1 MALSRLATG
10 LADVL
15 SPPGFA
21 HAARPAHPHFLCR
34 MADFVA
40 QASVAERLHLIA
52 VGGSI
57 MHNLALALHQRGAQ
71 VTGSDDEI
79 FEPARARL
87 AAAGLLPE
95 NEGWDAA
102 RVTADLTA
110 VIVGM
115 HARPDNP
122 ELLRAQELGLKIY
135 SFPEYIY
142 EASREKQR
150 VVIGGS
156 HGKTSITALIL
167 HVLRYHKQEFDYAVG
182 AQLAGFD
189 LMVKLTE
196 EAPVIIIEGDEYL
209 SSPVDR
215 RPKFHL
221 YQHHIGVISGISWDP
236 INVFPTEENY
246 REQFRIFADMTP
258 KAGVLIYDRD
268 DEQTQLVTVPTNPSV
283 TYVGY
288 GPHEHVIREGRTF
301 LLNKK
306 DEEVPVQVF
315 GAHNL
320 RNISAAKEVC
330 KQLGI
335 KGKDFYKA
343 VETFP
348 GAARRLELLKAGD
361 TSVVYKDF
369 AHAPSKLKA
378 TAAALKQ
385 QFPTRRLVACL
396 ELHTF
401 SSLNPAFLPQYAHC
415 FDAPD
420 VAVVYFNPHVLAHK
434 RLPPLPPEAVKAAFQ
449 RPDLR
454 VITDSTELAAFLHEQ
469 QWANTNLLLMSS
481 GTFDGLDLAAL
492 ATEVTGQ

>member
-1 MALSRLATG
+1 
-10 LADVL
+10 
-15 SPPGFA
+15 
-21 HAARPAHPHFLCR
+21 
-34 MADFVA
+34 
-40 QASVAERLHLIA
+40 
-52 VGGSI
+52 
-57 MHNLALALHQRGAQ
+57 MHNLALALQRRGAQ
-71 VTGSDDEI
+71 ITGSDDEI
-79 FEPARARL
+79 FEPAKGRL
-87 AAAGLLPE
+87 AAAGLLPAQ
-95 NEGWDAA
+95 EGWNPA
-102 RVTADLTA
+102 RITSNLAA

-122 ELLRAQELGLKIY
+122 ELLRAQELGLKVY

-142 EASREKQR
+142 EASRDKQR
-150 VVIGGS
+150 IVIGGS
-156 HGKTSITALIL
+156 HGKTSITACIL
-167 HVLRYHKQEFDYAVG
+167 HVLRYHGRQFDYAVG

-189 LMVKLTE
+189 LMVQLSD
-196 EAPVIIIEGDEYL
+196 APIIIIEGDEYL

-221 YQHHIGVISGISWDP
+221 YQHHIGVISGISWDH
-236 INVFPTEENY
+236 INVFPTEEIY

-268 DEQTQLVTVPTNPSV
+268 DEQVQLVSVPTNPDV
-283 TYVGY
+283 TYIGY
-288 GPHEHVIREGRTF
+288 GPHENVIRDGRTF

-315 GAHNL
+315 GEHNL

-335 KGKDFYKA
+335 KGKDFFKA
-343 VETFP
+343 IESFP
-348 GAARRLELLKAGD
+348 GAARRLELVREGA

-378 TAAALKQ
+378 TAKALKT
-385 QFPTRRLVACL
+385 QFPARRLVACL

-401 SSLNPAFLPQYAHC
+401 SSLNPDFLPQYAHC

-420 VAVVYFNPHVLAHK
+420 VAVVYFNPFVLEHK
-434 RLPPLPPEAVKAAFQ
+434 RLPPLAAATVAAAFQ
-449 RPDLR
+449 RPDIK
-454 VITDSTELAAFLHEQ
+454 VITDSAELAAFLRSQ
-469 QWANTNLLLMSS
+469 PWANANLLLMSS

-492 ATEVTGQ
+492 AATIVG

>member
-1 MALSRLATG
+1 
-10 LADVL
+10 
-15 SPPGFA
+15 
-21 HAARPAHPHFLCR
+21 
-34 MADFVA
+34 
-40 QASVAERLHLIA
+40 
-52 VGGSI
+52 
-57 MHNLALALHQRGAQ
+57 MHNLALALHQCGTH

-79 FEPARARL
+79 FEPARSRL
-87 AAAGLLPE
+87 AAAGLLPAQ
-95 NEGWDAA
+95 EGWFPENIHAG
-102 RVTADLTA
+102 LSA

-142 EASREKQR
+142 EASRDKQR
-150 VVIGGS
+150 IVIGGS

-167 HVLRYHKQEFDYAVG
+167 HVLRFHGRKFDYAVG

-189 LMVKLTE
+189 LMVQLTAD
-196 EAPVIIIEGDEYL
+196 APVIIIEGDEYL

-221 YQHHIGVISGISWDP
+221 YQHHIGVISGISWDH
-236 INVFPTEENY
+236 INVFPTEEIY

-268 DEQTQLVTVPTNPSV
+268 DEQTQLIAVPTNPDV
-283 TYVGY
+283 TYIGY
-288 GPHEHVIREGRTF
+288 GPHEHVIRTGKTF

-306 DEEVPVQVF
+306 DEEVAIQIF

-320 RNISAAKEVC
+320 RNVSAAKEVC

-335 KGKDFYKA
+335 KGKDFFRA
-343 VETFP
+343 VASFP
-348 GAARRLELLKAGD
+348 GAARRLELVKEGG

-378 TAAALKQ
+378 TTNALKQ
-385 QFPTRRLVACL
+385 QFPQRRLVACL

-420 VAVVYFNPHVLAHK
+420 VAVVYFNPHVLKHK
-434 RLPPLPPEAVKAAFQ
+434 RLPPLAAATVAEAFQ
-449 RPDLR
+449 RPDLK
-454 VITDSTELAAFLHEQ
+454 VITDSAELAAFLRTQ
-469 QWANTNLLLMSS
+469 SWANANLLLMSS
-481 GTFDGLDLAAL
+481 GTFDGLDLPGLAAKIT
-492 ATEVTGQ
+492 A

>member
-1 MALSRLATG
+1 
-10 LADVL
+10 
-15 SPPGFA
+15 
-21 HAARPAHPHFLCR
+21 
-34 MADFVA
+34 
-40 QASVAERLHLIA
+40 
-52 VGGSI
+52 
-57 MHNLALALHQRGAQ
+57 MHNLALALHRRGAR

-79 FEPARARL
+79 FEPAKGRL
-87 AAAGLLPE
+87 AAAGLLPAQ
-95 NEGWDAA
+95 EGWDPA
-102 RVTADLTA
+102 RITPDLSA

-122 ELLRAQELGLKIY
+122 ELLRAQELGLQLY

-142 EASREKQR
+142 KASRDKQR
-150 VVIGGS
+150 IVIGGS
-156 HGKTSITALIL
+156 HGKTSITACIL
-167 HVLRYHKQEFDYAVG
+167 HVLRFHNRKFDYAVG

-189 LMVKLTE
+189 LMVQLTDD
-196 EAPVIIIEGDEYL
+196 APIIIIEGDEYL

-221 YQHHIGVISGISWDP
+221 YQHHIGVISGISWDH
-236 INVFPTEENY
+236 INVFPTEEIY

-268 DEQTQLVTVPTNPSV
+268 DEQTQLIAVPTNPDV
-283 TYVGY
+283 TYIGY
-288 GPHEHVIREGRTF
+288 GPHESVIRDGRTF

-315 GAHNL
+315 GEHNL

-335 KGKDFYKA
+335 RGKDFFRA
-343 VETFP
+343 VATFP
-348 GAARRLELLKAGD
+348 GAARRLELVREGA

-378 TAAALKQ
+378 TATALKK
-385 QFPTRRLVACL
+385 QFPQRRLVACL

-420 VAVVYFNPHVLAHK
+420 VAVVYFNPQVLAHK
-434 RLPPLPPEAVKAAFQ
+434 RLPALATATVAAAFQ
-449 RPDLR
+449 RPDIR
-454 VITDSTELAAFLHEQ
+454 VITDSAELAAFLRRQ
-469 QWANTNLLLMSS
+469 TWDNANLLFMSS
-481 GTFDGLDLAAL
+481 GTFDGLDLNGLAA
-492 ATEVTGQ
+492 EITG

>member
-1 MALSRLATG
+1 L
-10 LADVL
+10 
-15 SPPGFA
+15 
-21 HAARPAHPHFLCR
+21 
-34 MADFVA
+34 
-40 QASVAERLHLIA
+40 ENIHLIA

-57 MHNLALALHQRGAQ
+57 MHNLALALHRRGAQ

-79 FEPARARL
+79 FEPAHTRL

-95 NEGWDAA
+95 EEGWFPEKIHAG
-102 RVTADLTA
+102 LSA

-122 ELLRAQELGLKIY
+122 ELARAQELGLKIY

-142 EASREKQR
+142 EASKDKQR

-167 HVLRYHKQEFDYAVG
+167 HVLRFHNRKFDYAVG

-189 LMVKLTE
+189 LMVQLTDD
-196 EAPVIIIEGDEYL
+196 APVIIIEGDEYL

-221 YQHHIGVISGISWDP
+221 YQHHIGVISGISWDH
-236 INVFPTEENY
+236 INVFPTEEIY
-246 REQFRIFADMTP
+246 REQFEIFARQTP

-268 DEQTQLVTVPTNPSV
+268 DEQTQLIAVPTSPDV

-288 GPHEHVIREGRTF
+288 GPHEHVIRDGRTF
-301 LLNKK
+301 LITKK
-306 DEEVPVQVF
+306 DEEVPIQVF
-315 GAHNL
+315 GEHNL

-343 VETFP
+343 VATFK
-348 GAARRLELLKAGD
+348 GAARRLELVQDGAS
-361 TSVVYKDF
+361 SVVYKDF
-369 AHAPSKLKA
+369 AHAPSKLRA
-378 TAAALKQ
+378 TAAALKK
-385 QFPTRRLVACL
+385 QFPERKLVACL

-420 VAVVYFNPHVLAHK
+420 VAVVYFNPHVLEHK
-434 RLPPLPPEAVKAAFQ
+434 RLPPLPPEAVAAAFE
-449 RPDLR
+449 RPDLQ
-454 VITDSTELAAFLHEQ
+454 VFTDSKALADFLHAQ
-469 QWANTNLLLMSS
+469 QWTDTNLLLMTS
-481 GTFDGLDLAAL
+481 GTFDGLDLTAL
-492 ATEVTGQ
+492 AAQVTA

>member
-1 MALSRLATG
+1 MSEKKSYMPS
-10 LADVL
+10 
-15 SPPGFA
+15 SPGVSPQNGQWESQSPKLEA
-21 HAARPAHPHFLCR
+21 I
-34 MADFVA
+34 
-40 QASVAERLHLIA
+40 HLIA

-57 MHNLALALHQRGAQ
+57 MHNLALALHQRGAH

-79 FEPARARL
+79 FEPARTRL
-87 AAAGLLPE
+87 VTAGLLPAQ
-95 NEGWDAA
+95 EGWFPESIHAG
-102 RVTADLTA
+102 LSA

-142 EASREKQR
+142 EASRDKQR
-150 VVIGGS
+150 IVIGGS

-167 HVLRYHKQEFDYAVG
+167 HVLRFHGRKFDYAVG

-189 LMVKLTE
+189 LMVQLTD
-196 EAPVIIIEGDEYL
+196 EAPIIIIEGDEYL

-221 YQHHIGVISGISWDP
+221 YQHHIGVISGISWDH
-236 INVFPTEENY
+236 INVFPTEEIY

-268 DEQTQLVTVPTNPSV
+268 DEQTQLIAVPTNPDV
-283 TYVGY
+283 TYIGY
-288 GPHEHVIREGRTF
+288 GPHEHVIRNGKTF

-306 DEEVPVQVF
+306 DEEVAIQVF

-335 KGKDFYKA
+335 KGRDFFKA
-343 VETFP
+343 VASFP
-348 GAARRLELLKAGD
+348 GAARRLELVREGQ

-378 TAAALKQ
+378 TTNALKQ
-385 QFPTRRLVACL
+385 QFPQRRLVACL

-420 VAVVYFNPHVLAHK
+420 VAVVYFNPHVLEHK
-434 RLPPLPPEAVKAAFQ
+434 RLPPLAATTVAAAFQ
-449 RPDLR
+449 RPDLK
-454 VITDSTELAAFLHEQ
+454 VITDSAELAAFLHAQ
-469 QWANTNLLLMSS
+469 SWGNASLLLMSS
-481 GTFDGLDLAAL
+481 GTFDGLDLVGLAA
-492 ATEVTGQ
+492 AVTQ

>member
-1 MALSRLATG
+1 
-10 LADVL
+10 
-15 SPPGFA
+15 
-21 HAARPAHPHFLCR
+21 
-34 MADFVA
+34 MADSATQSSDTVPVA
-40 QASVAERLHLIA
+40 PATERLHLIA

-57 MHNLALALHQRGAQ
+57 MHNLALALHRRGAH

-79 FEPARARL
+79 FEPARGRL
-87 AAAGLLPE
+87 AAAGLLPDA
-95 NEGWDAA
+95 EGWDAA
-102 RVTADLTA
+102 RITPDLTA

-115 HARPDNP
+115 HARADNP

-142 EASREKQR
+142 EASRDKQR

-156 HGKTSITALIL
+156 HGKTSITAAIL
-167 HVLRYHKQEFDYAVG
+167 HVLRFHGRVFDYAVG

-189 LMVKLTE
+189 LMVQLTD
-196 EAPVIIIEGDEYL
+196 EAPLIIIEGDEYL

-221 YQHHIGVISGISWDP
+221 YQHHIGVISGISWDH

-246 REQFRIFADMTP
+246 REQFRIFADLTP

-268 DEQTQLVTVPTNPSV
+268 DEQVQLVTVPSSPDV

-288 GPHEHVIREGRTF
+288 GPHEHVIRDGRTF
-301 LLNKK
+301 LITKK

-335 KGKDFYKA
+335 KGKDFYRA
-343 VETFP
+343 IETFP
-348 GAARRLELLKAGD
+348 GAARRLELLQQGE

-378 TAAALKQ
+378 TATALKQ
-385 QFPTRRLVACL
+385 QYPERRLVACL

-420 VAVVYFNPHVLAHK
+420 VAVVYFNPQVLAHK
-434 RLPPLPPEAVKAAFQ
+434 RLPPLAAAQVAEAFG

-454 VITDSTELAAFLHEQ
+454 VFTDSRELAAYLEGER
-469 QWANTNLLLMSS
+469 WADTNLLLMSS
-481 GTFDGLDLAAL
+481 GTFDGLDLTLL
-492 ATEVTGQ
+492 ARRVAG

>member
-1 MALSRLATG
+1 MESLIRNPQPESI
-10 LADVL
+10 
-15 SPPGFA
+15 
-21 HAARPAHPHFLCR
+21 
-34 MADFVA
+34 
-40 QASVAERLHLIA
+40 HLIA

-57 MHNLALALHQRGAQ
+57 MHNLALALHRRGAH

-79 FEPARARL
+79 FEPAAGRL
-87 AAAGLLPE
+87 AAAGLLPAQ
-95 NEGWDAA
+95 EGWDAA
-102 RVTADLTA
+102 RITPNLSA

-115 HARPDNP
+115 HARPDNS
-122 ELLRAQELGLKIY
+122 ELLRAQELCLKVY

-142 EASREKQR
+142 EASRDKQR
-150 VVIGGS
+150 IVIGGS
-156 HGKTSITALIL
+156 HGKTSITACIL
-167 HVLRYHKQEFDYAVG
+167 HVLRYHGRKFDYAVG

-189 LMVKLTE
+189 LMVQLTDD
-196 EAPVIIIEGDEYL
+196 APIIIIEGDEYL

-221 YQHHIGVISGISWDP
+221 YQHHIGVISGISWDH
-236 INVFPTEENY
+236 INVFPTEEIY
-246 REQFRIFADMTP
+246 REQFRIFANMTP

-268 DEQTQLVTVPTNPSV
+268 DEQTQLIAVPTNPDV
-283 TYVGY
+283 TYIGY
-288 GPHEHVIREGRTF
+288 GPHEHVIRDGKTF

-315 GAHNL
+315 GEHNL

-335 KGKDFYKA
+335 KGKDFFKA
-343 VETFP
+343 VESFP
-348 GAARRLELLKAGD
+348 GAARRLELLKAGA

-378 TAAALKQ
+378 TATALKK
-385 QFPTRRLVACL
+385 QFPQRRLVACL

-401 SSLNPAFLPQYAHC
+401 SSLNPDFLPQYAHC

-420 VAVVYFNPHVLAHK
+420 VAVVYFNPQVLAHK
-434 RLPPLPPEAVKAAFQ
+434 RLPPLAAATVTEAFQ

-454 VITDSTELAAFLHEQ
+454 VITDSAELAAFLRSQ
-469 QWANTNLLLMSS
+469 AGANTNLLLMSS
-481 GTFDGLDLAAL
+481 GTFDGMDLVALAA
-492 ATEVTGQ
+492 EVAG

>member
-1 MALSRLATG
+1 
-10 LADVL
+10 
-15 SPPGFA
+15 
-21 HAARPAHPHFLCR
+21 
-34 MADFVA
+34 
-40 QASVAERLHLIA
+40 
-52 VGGSI
+52 
-57 MHNLALALHQRGAQ
+57 MHNLALALHRRGAH

-79 FEPARARL
+79 FEPAKGRL
-87 AAAGLLPE
+87 AAAGLLPAQ
-95 NEGWDAA
+95 EGWD
-102 RVTADLTA
+102 VGNITPGLDA

-142 EASREKQR
+142 EASRDKQR
-150 VVIGGS
+150 IVIGGS
-156 HGKTSITALIL
+156 HGKTSITACIL
-167 HVLRYHKQEFDYAVG
+167 HVLRYHGRIFDYAVG

-189 LMVKLTE
+189 LMVQLTD
-196 EAPVIIIEGDEYL
+196 EAPIIIIEGDEYL
-209 SSPVDR
+209 ASPVDR

-221 YQHHIGVISGISWDP
+221 YQHHIGVISGISWDH

-268 DEQTQLVTVPTNPSV
+268 DEQTQLIAVPSNPDV

-288 GPHEHVIREGRTF
+288 GPHEHVIRDGRTY

-306 DEEVPVQVF
+306 DEEVAIQVF
-315 GAHNL
+315 GEHNL

-335 KGKDFYKA
+335 KGKDFFKA
-343 VETFP
+343 IASFP
-348 GAARRLELLKAGD
+348 GAARRLELVKEGA

-378 TAAALKQ
+378 TSTSFKK
-385 QFPTRRLVACL
+385 QFPQRRLVACL

-420 VAVVYFNPHVLAHK
+420 VAVVYFNPQVLAHK
-434 RLPPLPPEAVKAAFQ
+434 RLPPLAAATVAEAFQ

-454 VITDSTELAAFLHEQ
+454 VITDSAELAAFLREQ
-469 QWANTNLLLMSS
+469 EWANANLLLMSS
-481 GTFDGLDLAAL
+481 GTFDGLDLPAL
-492 ATEVTGQ
+492 AAAVTG

>member
-1 MALSRLATG
+1 MESAT
-10 LADVL
+10 
-15 SPPGFA
+15 SP
-21 HAARPAHPHFLCR
+21 
-34 MADFVA
+34 A
-40 QASVAERLHLIA
+40 QPEAIHLIA

-57 MHNLALALHQRGAQ
+57 MHNLALALHRRGAR

-79 FEPARARL
+79 FEPAKSRL
-87 AAAGLLPE
+87 AAAGLLPDE
-95 NEGWDAA
+95 EGWDAA
-102 RVTADLTA
+102 RITPDLSA

-122 ELLRAQELGLKIY
+122 ELLRAQKLGLQLY

-142 EASREKQR
+142 EASRDKQR
-150 VVIGGS
+150 IVIGGS
-156 HGKTSITALIL
+156 HGKTSITACIL
-167 HVLRYHKQEFDYAVG
+167 HVLRYHGRQFDYAVG

-189 LMVKLTE
+189 LMVQLTDD
-196 EAPVIIIEGDEYL
+196 APIIIIEGDEYL

-221 YQHHIGVISGISWDP
+221 YQHHIGVISGISWDH
-236 INVFPTEENY
+236 INVFPTEEIY

-268 DEQTQLVTVPTNPSV
+268 DEQTQLIAVPTNPDV
-283 TYVGY
+283 TYIGY
-288 GPHEHVIREGRTF
+288 GPHEHVIRDGRTF

-315 GAHNL
+315 GEHNL
-320 RNISAAKEVC
+320 RNISAAREVC

-335 KGKDFYKA
+335 KGKDFFKA
-343 VETFP
+343 VATFP
-348 GAARRLELLKAGD
+348 GAARRLELVRQGA

-378 TAAALKQ
+378 TATALKK
-385 QFPTRRLVACL
+385 QFPQRRLVACL

-420 VAVVYFNPHVLAHK
+420 VAVVYFNPHVLEHK
-434 RLPPLPPEAVKAAFQ
+434 RLPPLAAATVAEAFQ
-449 RPDLR
+449 RLDIK
-454 VITDSTELAAFLHEQ
+454 VITDSAELAAFLRSQ
-469 QWANTNLLLMSS
+469 TWANANLLLMSS
-481 GTFDGLDLAAL
+481 GTFDGLDLNAL
-492 ATEVTGQ
+492 ATEITG

>member
-1 MALSRLATG
+1 
-10 LADVL
+10 
-15 SPPGFA
+15 
-21 HAARPAHPHFLCR
+21 
-34 MADFVA
+34 
-40 QASVAERLHLIA
+40 
-52 VGGSI
+52 
-57 MHNLALALHQRGAQ
+57 MHNLALALHRRGAH

-79 FEPARARL
+79 FEPARSRL
-87 AAAGLLPE
+87 AAAGLLPAQ
-95 NEGWDAA
+95 EGWDATRISPGLA
-102 RVTADLTA
+102 A

-142 EASREKQR
+142 EASRDKQR
-150 VVIGGS
+150 IVIGGS
-156 HGKTSITALIL
+156 HGKTSITACIL
-167 HVLRYHKQEFDYAVG
+167 HVLRYHNRKFDYAVG

-189 LMVKLTE
+189 LMVQLTE

-221 YQHHIGVISGISWDP
+221 YQHHIGVISGISWDH

-258 KAGVLIYDRD
+258 KAGVLIYDKD
-268 DEQTQLVTVPTNPSV
+268 DEQTQLIAVPTNPDV
-283 TYVGY
+283 TYIGY
-288 GPHEHVIREGRTF
+288 GPHEHVVRGGRTF
-301 LLNKK
+301 LLNKR
-306 DEEVPVQVF
+306 DEEVPIQVF
-315 GAHNL
+315 GEHNL

-335 KGKDFYKA
+335 KGKDFFKA
-343 VETFP
+343 VASFP
-348 GAARRLELLKAGD
+348 GAARRLELIREGA

-385 QFPTRRLVACL
+385 QFPERRLVACL

-420 VAVVYFNPHVLAHK
+420 VAVVYFNPQVLAHK
-434 RLPPLPPEAVKAAFQ
+434 RLPPLAAAAVAEAFQ
-449 RPDLR
+449 RPDIR
-454 VITDSTELAAFLHEQ
+454 VITDSAELAAFLRAQ
-469 QWANTNLLLMSS
+469 SWANTNLLLMSS

-492 ATEVTGQ
+492 ATEITA

>member
-1 MALSRLATG
+1 M
-10 LADVL
+10 
-15 SPPGFA
+15 
-21 HAARPAHPHFLCR
+21 
-34 MADFVA
+34 
-40 QASVAERLHLIA
+40 ENIHLIA

-57 MHNLALALHQRGAQ
+57 MHNLALALHRRGAR

-87 AAAGLLPE
+87 TAAGLLPPA
-95 NEGWDAA
+95 EGWDAA
-102 RVTADLTA
+102 RIIPELSA

-122 ELLRAQELGLKIY
+122 ELARAQELGLKIY

-142 EASREKQR
+142 EASKDKQR

-167 HVLRYHKQEFDYAVG
+167 HVLRFHGRKFDYAVG

-189 LMVKLTE
+189 LMVQLTDD
-196 EAPVIIIEGDEYL
+196 APVIIIEGDEYL
-209 SSPVDR
+209 ASPIDR

-221 YQHHIGVISGISWDP
+221 YQHHIGVISGISWDH
-236 INVFPTEENY
+236 INVFETEEIY
-246 REQFRIFADMTP
+246 REQFEIFARQTP

-268 DEQTQLVTVPTNPSV
+268 DEQTQLVAVPTSPDV
-283 TYVGY
+283 RYVGY
-288 GPHEHVIREGRTF
+288 GPHENIIRAGQTF
-301 LLNKK
+301 LITKK
-306 DEEVPVQVF
+306 DEEVPIQIF
-315 GAHNL
+315 GEHNL

-343 VETFP
+343 VATFK
-348 GAARRLELLKAGD
+348 GAARRLELVQAGA

-369 AHAPSKLKA
+369 AHAPSKLRA

-385 QFPTRRLVACL
+385 QFPERRLVACL

-420 VAVVYFNPHVLAHK
+420 VAVVYFNPQVLAHK
-434 RLPPLPPEAVKAAFQ
+434 HLPPLAAAQVAAAFA

-454 VITDSTELAAFLHEQ
+454 VFTDSRALAAFLHEQ
-469 QWANTNLLLMSS
+469 SWVNTNLLLMTS
-481 GTFDGLDLAAL
+481 GTFDGLDLPAL
-492 ATEVTGQ
+492 AAEVVG

>member
-1 MALSRLATG
+1 
-10 LADVL
+10 
-15 SPPGFA
+15 
-21 HAARPAHPHFLCR
+21 
-34 MADFVA
+34 
-40 QASVAERLHLIA
+40 
-52 VGGSI
+52 

-79 FEPARARL
+79 FEPARTRL
-87 AAAGLLPE
+87 AAAGLLPAA
-95 NEGWDAA
+95 EGWFPEKIHAGLA
-102 RVTADLTA
+102 A

-122 ELLRAQELGLKIY
+122 ELARAQALGLKVY

-142 EASREKQR
+142 EASKDKQR

-167 HVLRYHKQEFDYAVG
+167 HVLRAHGRPFDYAVG

-189 LMVKLTE
+189 LMVQLTDD
-196 EAPVIIIEGDEYL
+196 APVIIIEGDEYL

-221 YQHHIGVISGISWDP
+221 YQHHIGVISGISWDH

-246 REQFRIFADMTP
+246 REQFQIFANQTP

-268 DEQTQLVTVPTNPSV
+268 DEQAQLVAVPTSPDV
-283 TYVGY
+283 TYIGY
-288 GPHEHVIREGRTF
+288 GPHENVVRDGRTY
-301 LLNKK
+301 LLTKR
-306 DEEVPVQVF
+306 DEEVPIQVF
-315 GAHNL
+315 GEHNL
-320 RNISAAKEVC
+320 RNISAAREVC
-330 KQLGI
+330 KQLGV
-335 KGKDFYKA
+335 KSKDFYKA
-343 VETFP
+343 VATFP
-348 GAARRLELLKAGD
+348 GAGRRLELVRAGA

-369 AHAPSKLKA
+369 AHAPSKLRA
-378 TAAALKQ
+378 TARALKQ
-385 QFPTRRLVACL
+385 QYPERRLVACL

-434 RLPPLPPEAVKAAFQ
+434 RLPPLPPETVQAAFQ
-449 RPDLR
+449 RPDLK
-454 VITDSTELAAFLHEQ
+454 VFTDSQALAEFLHAQ
-469 QWANTNLLLMSS
+469 QWADTNLLLMTS
-481 GTFDGLDLAAL
+481 GTFDGLDLPKL
-492 ATEVTGQ
+492 ADEVVGVAPATR

>member
-1 MALSRLATG
+1 LESI
-10 LADVL
+10 
-15 SPPGFA
+15 
-21 HAARPAHPHFLCR
+21 
-34 MADFVA
+34 
-40 QASVAERLHLIA
+40 HLIA

-57 MHNLALALHQRGAQ
+57 MHNLALALHQRGAH

-87 AAAGLLPE
+87 AKAGILPEAEGWFPEKIHAGL
-95 NEGWDAA
+95 A
-102 RVTADLTA
+102 A

-122 ELLRAQELGLKIY
+122 ELARAQELGLKIY

-142 EASREKQR
+142 EASKDKQR

-167 HVLRYHKQEFDYAVG
+167 HVLRFHGRQFDYAVG

-189 LMVKLTE
+189 LMVQLTDD
-196 EAPVIIIEGDEYL
+196 APIIIIEGDEYL

-221 YQHHIGVISGISWDP
+221 YQHHIGVISGISWDH
-236 INVFPTEENY
+236 INVFPTEEIY
-246 REQFRIFADMTP
+246 RQQFEIFARQTP
-258 KAGVLIYDRD
+258 KAGTLIYDRD
-268 DEQTQLVTVPTNPSV
+268 DEQTQFVAVPTSPDV

-288 GPHEHVIREGRTF
+288 GPHEHVIRGGQTF
-301 LLNKK
+301 LITKR
-306 DEEVPVQVF
+306 DEEVPIQVF
-315 GAHNL
+315 GEHNL

-335 KGKDFYKA
+335 KGKDFYQAIASFK
-343 VETFP
+343 
-348 GAARRLELLKAGD
+348 GAARRLELVQAGA

-378 TAAALKQ
+378 TAAALKK
-385 QFPTRRLVACL
+385 QFPERRLVACL

-401 SSLNPAFLPQYAHC
+401 SSLNPDFLPQYAHC

-420 VAVVYFNPHVLAHK
+420 VAVVYFNPHVLEHK
-434 RLPPLPPEAVKAAFQ
+434 RLPPLAPEAVQQAFQ
-449 RPDLR
+449 RPDLK
-454 VITDSTELAAFLHEQ
+454 VFTDSAALAEFLHAQ
-469 QWANTNLLLMSS
+469 TWADTNLLLMTS
-481 GTFDGLDLAAL
+481 GTFDGLDLGAL
-492 ATEVTGQ
+492 ASEVVK

>member
-1 MALSRLATG
+1 
-10 LADVL
+10 
-15 SPPGFA
+15 
-21 HAARPAHPHFLCR
+21 
-34 MADFVA
+34 
-40 QASVAERLHLIA
+40 
-52 VGGSI
+52 
-57 MHNLALALHQRGAQ
+57 MHNLALALHQRGTQ

-79 FEPARARL
+79 FEPARTRL
-87 AAAGLLPE
+87 AAAGILPAA
-95 NEGWDAA
+95 EGWFAEK
-102 RVTADLTA
+102 VHTGLSA

-122 ELLRAQELGLKIY
+122 ELLRAQELGLKVY

-142 EASREKQR
+142 EASKDKQR

-167 HVLRYHKQEFDYAVG
+167 HVLRFHGRQFDYAVG

-189 LMVKLTE
+189 LMVQLTD
-196 EAPVIIIEGDEYL
+196 EAPIIIIEGDEYL
-209 SSPVDR
+209 SSPIDR

-221 YQHHIGVISGISWDP
+221 YQHHIGVISGISWDH
-236 INVFPTEENY
+236 INVFPTEEIY
-246 REQFRIFADMTP
+246 REQFEIFARQTP

-268 DEQTQLVTVPTNPSV
+268 DEQTQLVAVPTSPDV

-288 GPHEHVIREGRTF
+288 GPHENVIRDGRTF
-301 LLNKK
+301 LITKK
-306 DEEVPVQVF
+306 DEEVPIQVF
-315 GAHNL
+315 GEHNL

-343 VETFP
+343 VATFK
-348 GAARRLELLKAGD
+348 GAARRLELVQEGA

-369 AHAPSKLKA
+369 AHAPSKLRA
-378 TAAALKQ
+378 TATAFKR
-385 QFPTRRLVACL
+385 QFPQRRLVACL

-420 VAVVYFNPHVLAHK
+420 VAVVYFNPHVLEHK
-434 RLPPLPPEAVKAAFQ
+434 RLPPLAAEAVAAAFA
-449 RPDLR
+449 RPDLK
-454 VITDSTELAAFLHEQ
+454 VFTDSRALADFLHAQ
-469 QWANTNLLLMSS
+469 QWADTNLLLMTS
-481 GTFDGLDLAAL
+481 GTFDGLNLSELAA
-492 ATEVTGQ
+492 EVTA

>member
-1 MALSRLATG
+1 MESASR
-10 LADVL
+10 
-15 SPPGFA
+15 SPKQEA
-21 HAARPAHPHFLCR
+21 I
-34 MADFVA
+34 
-40 QASVAERLHLIA
+40 HLIA

-57 MHNLALALHQRGAQ
+57 MHNLALALHRRGAH

-79 FEPARARL
+79 FEPAKGRL
-87 AAAGLLPE
+87 AAAGLLPDQ
-95 NEGWDAA
+95 EGWNAA
-102 RVTADLTA
+102 SITPALDA

-142 EASREKQR
+142 EASRDKQR
-150 VVIGGS
+150 IVIGGS
-156 HGKTSITALIL
+156 HGKTSITACIL
-167 HVLRYHKQEFDYAVG
+167 HVLRYHGRQFDYAVG

-189 LMVKLTE
+189 LMVQLTDD
-196 EAPVIIIEGDEYL
+196 APIIIIEGDEYL

-221 YQHHIGVISGISWDP
+221 YQHHIGVISGISWDH
-236 INVFPTEENY
+236 INVFPTEEIY
-246 REQFRIFADMTP
+246 REQFEIFARQTP

-268 DEQTQLVTVPTNPSV
+268 DEQVQLVSVPTSPDV
-283 TYVGY
+283 TYIGY
-288 GPHEHVIREGRTF
+288 GPHEHIIRDGKTS
-301 LLNKK
+301 LVTKK
-306 DEEVPVQVF
+306 DEEVPIQVF
-315 GAHNL
+315 GEHNL

-335 KGKDFYKA
+335 KGKDFFKA
-343 VETFP
+343 VASFP
-348 GAARRLELLKAGD
+348 GAARRLELVKEGT

-378 TAAALKQ
+378 TATALKK
-385 QFPTRRLVACL
+385 QFPKRRLVACL

-434 RLPPLPPEAVKAAFQ
+434 RLPPLPAATVAEAFQ
-449 RPDLR
+449 RPDLK
-454 VITDSTELAAFLHEQ
+454 VITDSAELAAFLRAQE
-469 QWANTNLLLMSS
+469 WAAANLLLMSS
-481 GTFDGLDLAAL
+481 GTFDGLDLKAL
-492 ATEVTGQ
+492 ATEITG

>member
-1 MALSRLATG
+1 
-10 LADVL
+10 
-15 SPPGFA
+15 
-21 HAARPAHPHFLCR
+21 
-34 MADFVA
+34 
-40 QASVAERLHLIA
+40 
-52 VGGSI
+52 

-71 VTGSDDEI
+71 VTGSDDEV
-79 FEPARARL
+79 FEPARTRL

-95 NEGWDAA
+95 AEGWFPQKIYAGLA
-102 RVTADLTA
+102 A

-122 ELLRAQELGLKIY
+122 ELARAQELGLKIY

-142 EASREKQR
+142 EASRDKQR

-167 HVLRYHKQEFDYAVG
+167 HVLRAHGRPFDYAVG

-189 LMVKLTE
+189 LMVQLTD

-221 YQHHIGVISGISWDP
+221 YQHHIGVISGISWDH
-236 INVFPTEENY
+236 INVFPTEEIY
-246 REQFRIFADMTP
+246 REQFQIFANQTP

-268 DEQTQLVTVPTNPSV
+268 DEQTQLVAVPTNPDV
-283 TYVGY
+283 TYIGY
-288 GPHEHVIREGRTF
+288 GPHESTVRDGRTY
-301 LLNKK
+301 LLTKR
-306 DEEVPVQVF
+306 DEEVPIQVF
-315 GAHNL
+315 GEHNL

-343 VETFP
+343 VASFP
-348 GAARRLELLKAGD
+348 GAARRLELVQAGA

-369 AHAPSKLKA
+369 AHAPSKLRA
-378 TAAALKQ
+378 TARALKQ
-385 QFPTRRLVACL
+385 QYPERRLVACL

-420 VAVVYFNPHVLAHK
+420 VAVVYFNPHVLEHK
-434 RLPPLPPEAVKAAFQ
+434 RLPPLPPEAVQAAFQ
-449 RPDLR
+449 RPDLQ
-454 VITDSTELAAFLHEQ
+454 VFTDSQALAEFLQAQ
-469 QWANTNLLLMSS
+469 QWADANLLLMTS
-481 GTFDGLDLAAL
+481 GTFDGLDLPAL
-492 ATEVTGQ
+492 AAQVVG

>member
-1 MALSRLATG
+1 MES
-10 LADVL
+10 VP
-15 SPPGFA
+15 SP
-21 HAARPAHPHFLCR
+21 
-34 MADFVA
+34 A
-40 QASVAERLHLIA
+40 QNEAIHLIA

-57 MHNLALALHQRGAQ
+57 MHNLALALHRRGTR

-79 FEPARARL
+79 FEPAKGRL
-87 AAAGLLPE
+87 AAAGLLPTH
-95 NEGWDAA
+95 EGWDPV
-102 RVTADLTA
+102 RITPDLSA

-142 EASREKQR
+142 EASRDKQR
-150 VVIGGS
+150 IVIGGS
-156 HGKTSITALIL
+156 HGKTSITACIL
-167 HVLRYHKQEFDYAVG
+167 HVLRFHGRKFDYAVG

-189 LMVKLTE
+189 LMVRLTDD
-196 EAPVIIIEGDEYL
+196 APIIIIEGDEYL

-221 YQHHIGVISGISWDP
+221 YQHHIGVISGISWDH
-236 INVFPTEENY
+236 INVFPTEEIY

-268 DEQTQLVTVPTNPSV
+268 DEQVQLVSVPTNPDV
-283 TYVGY
+283 TYIGY
-288 GPHEHVIREGRTF
+288 GPHENVIRDGRTY

-306 DEEVPVQVF
+306 DEEVPMQVF
-315 GAHNL
+315 GEHNL

-335 KGKDFYKA
+335 KGKDFFRA
-343 VETFP
+343 VATFP
-348 GAARRLELLKAGD
+348 GAARRLELVREGS

-378 TAAALKQ
+378 TATALKK
-385 QFPTRRLVACL
+385 QFPQRRLVACL

-434 RLPPLPPEAVKAAFQ
+434 RLPPLAAATVAEAFQ
-449 RPDLR
+449 RPDLK
-454 VITDSTELAAFLHEQ
+454 VITDSVELAAFLRAQE
-469 QWANTNLLLMSS
+469 WPNANLLLMSS
-481 GTFDGLDLAAL
+481 GTFDELDLVAL
-492 ATEVTGQ
+492 AAEIVG